1 MQSATKGFFD
11 LERNA
16 RIGPRHPKLGAAGFR
31 VAQWLAA
38 RTMGR
43 AGFHRLG
50 SPFAEAR
57 IAEARDRL
65 TRGETLYLAGLG
77 APGTHNSGVA
87 LVEVTQA
94 RGPRLILNNEEER
107 FSGNKH
113 TSEYPRESIEAMVTT
128 LRGMG
133 RDVGDIFAWLTSW
146 DYPALAGTLARTVL
160 EEAPQSL
167 KLLRTTEAAG
177 FDGRRLDQM
186 TRTPKILG
194 KQLGLAGRVPLIV
207 MPHHDNHAWFS
218 FAASPF
224 ADDGEPVAI
233 AVLDGTGDL
242 GSVSLYVVENGT
254 MRRLYCNDSMFDS
267 LGAFYS
273 VISST
278 QGGWTW
284 LSSEGRYMGAAAWG
298 DMNRASNP
306 YYQQLK
312 QVLHFGER
320 GEIRLNRAMANWY
333 CDPFDHPYK
342 HALIDILGEPLKP
355 EQLWNPDA
363 VLRVEDIQHRP
374 DTQDRL
380 DKAAATQ
387 LVFEDA
393 MVHVVDHLL
402 RVTGASRLVLTG
414 GVALNAVGNMRL
426 LEHFDAAWF
435 ARAFSSEVDPGS
447 RQENA
452 SKQEA
457 RAPFRSNRNGQGS
470 RAQHNDARLHLWVPP
485 VPGDPGVTIG
495 AAWLFAHLAGSPRGA
510 PLTHAFYCGLPSPRA
525 EIETALAADDIAS
538 RPIGNIATEAGRD
551 AIADLMAF
559 MVARGGVIALFQGAA
574 ETGPRALG
582 HRSIFA
588 NPCDP
593 NVRERLNERVKYREA
608 IRPLAPM
615 ATFEAAREYFE
626 LLEGASDA
634 DYNAYNYM
642 VLTARGKPHA
652 RDKIPAVI
660 HADGTGRIQIVRAA
674 DDPLTYA
681 YLKALG
687 RRIGVEMSVNTSF
700 NVAGPIAQSPSQA
713 IDTLR
718 RSKGLDVVL
727 LVASDGCVY
736 AAWHG
741 GERDSGRFTTW
752 FAEWSAPQT
761 SRG

>member
-1 MQSATKGFFD
+1 
-11 LERNA
+11 
-16 RIGPRHPKLGAAGFR
+16 
-31 VAQWLAA
+31 
-38 RTMGR
+38 MGL
-43 AGFHRLG
+43 AGFHQLG
-50 SPFAEAR
+50 SDFAKAR
-57 IAEARDRL
+57 IAHVRDKL
-65 TRGETLYLAGLG
+65 DRGETIYLAGL
-77 APGTHNSGVA
+77 APPGTHNSGVA
-87 LVEVTQA
+87 LVEVTKA
-94 RGPRLILNNEEER
+94 NGPRLIVNNEEER

-113 TSEYPRESIEAMVTT
+113 TTEYPRSSLDAMVAT
-128 LRGMG
+128 LRGIG
-133 RDVGDIFAWLTSW
+133 RDIGDIDAWLTSW
-146 DYPALAGTLARTVL
+146 DYPDLAGTIARSVL
-160 EEAPQSL
+160 EEVPQSL

-194 KQLGLAGRVPLIV
+194 RQLGLAERVPLIC

-224 ADDGEPVAI
+224 ADHDEPVAI
-233 AVLDGTGDL
+233 AVLDGTGDR
-242 GSVSLYVVENGT
+242 GSISLYVVENGD

-306 YYQQLK
+306 YYARLK
-312 QVLHFGER
+312 NVLDFGEG
-320 GEIRLNRAMANWY
+320 GEVRINRALANWY
-333 CDPFDHPYK
+333 CDPFDHPYNA
-342 HALIDILGEPLKP
+342 ALIEILGEPLKP
-355 EQLWNPDA
+355 DQLWNPDS

-374 DTQDRL
+374 DTRDRL

-393 MVHVVDHLL
+393 MIHVVDHLL
-402 RVTGASRLVLTG
+402 RATGASRLVLTG
-414 GVALNAVGNMRL
+414 GVALNAIGNMRL
-426 LEHFDAAWF
+426 LEHFDETWF
-435 ARAFSSEVDPGS
+435 
-447 RQENA
+447 
-452 SKQEA
+452 
-457 RAPFRSNRNGQGS
+457 SN
-470 RAQHNDARLHLWVPP
+470 AQHRKARLHLWVPP
-485 VPGDPGVTIG
+485 TPGDPGVPIG

-510 PLTHAFYCGLPSPRA
+510 PMTHAFYCGLPPSPEDIA
-525 EIETALAADDIAS
+525 TALGADDIAS
-538 RPIGNIATEAGRD
+538 QRIGEISTPGGRN

-559 MVARGGVIALFQGAA
+559 MVAQGGVIALYQGAA

-582 HRSIFA
+582 HRSILA
-588 NPCDP
+588 NPCDAKA
-593 NVRERLNERVKYREA
+593 RELLNERVKYREA

-615 ATFEAAREYFE
+615 ATLEAAREYFE

-634 DYNAYNYM
+634 NYNAYNYM
-642 VLTARGKPHA
+642 VLTAQSKPQA
-652 RDKIPAVI
+652 REKIPAVI
-660 HADGTGRIQIVRAA
+660 HADGTGRIQIVRAE

-687 RRIGVEMSVNTSF
+687 RRIGVEISVNTSF
-700 NVAGPIAQSPSQA
+700 NVAGPIAQTPRQA

-727 LVASDGCVY
+727 LVADDGAVT

-741 GERDSGRFTTW
+741 GMRDSGRFTGW
-752 FAEWSAPQT
+752 LREWETRPE
-761 SRG
+761 

>member
-1 MQSATKGFFD
+1 MELTT
-11 LERNA
+11 

-31 VAQWLAA
+31 VAKWLATKA
-38 RTMGR
+38 FAR
-43 AGFHRLG
+43 AGFHQIGSDHAQARL
-50 SPFAEAR
+50 AL
-57 IAEARDRL
+57 ARDKL
-65 TRGETLYLAGLG
+65 ARGETLYLAGLG

-87 LVEVTQA
+87 LVKVTA
-94 RGPRLILNNEEER
+94 ANGPRLILNNEEER

-113 TSEYPRESIEAMVTT
+113 TTEYPAQSIDAMVAA

-133 RDVGDIFAWLTSW
+133 RDAGDVFAWLTSW
-146 DYPALAGTLARTVL
+146 DYPALAGTLARSLL

-167 KLLRTTEAAG
+167 GLARNTEAAG
-177 FDGRRLDQM
+177 FDGRRLDET
-186 TRTPKILG
+186 TRTPKKLAR
-194 KQLGLAGRVPLIV
+194 QLGLGERVPLIM

-218 FAASPF
+218 YAASPF
-224 ADDGEPVAI
+224 AAGEDKVAI

-242 GSVSLYVVENGT
+242 GSISLYVVENGE
-254 MRRLYCNDSMFDS
+254 MARLFCNDSMFDS

-298 DMNRASNP
+298 DMDRASNP
-306 YYQQLK
+306 YYARLK
-312 QVLHFGER
+312 QVLHLGD
-320 GEIRLNRAMANWY
+320 GGTVQINRAMANWY

-342 HALIDILGEPLKP
+342 QPLIDILGEPLRP
-355 EQLWNPDA
+355 DQLWNPDA

-393 MVHVVDHLL
+393 MIHVVDHLL
-402 RVTGASRLVLTG
+402 RTTGTNRVVLTG

-426 LEHFDAAWF
+426 LEHFDEAWF
-435 ARAFSSEVDPGS
+435 DKAL
-447 RQENA
+447 
-452 SKQEA
+452 
-457 RAPFRSNRNGQGS
+457 GQK
-470 RAQHNDARLHLWVPP
+470 ARLHLWVPP

-495 AAWLFAHLAGSPRGA
+495 AAWLFAQMAGARRGP
-510 PLTHAFYCGLPSPRA
+510 PLRHAFYCGLPPVRS
-525 EIETALAADDIAS
+525 EIETALAADDVAS
-538 RPIGNIATEAGRD
+538 QRLGDVSMPEGRD
-551 AIADLMAF
+551 AVADLMASV
-559 MVARGGVIALFQGAA
+559 VARSGIIALYQGAA

-588 NPCDP
+588 NPCDAGA
-593 NVRERLNERVKYREA
+593 RENLNARVKYREA

-615 ATFEAAREYFE
+615 ATLEAAQQYFV
-626 LLEGASDA
+626 LEDGASDA
-634 DYNAYNYM
+634 SSNAYNYM
-642 VLTARGKPHA
+642 VITAHAKPGA

-660 HADGTGRIQIVRAA
+660 HADGTGRIQIVGPDA
-674 DDPLTYA
+674 DPLTYA

-700 NVAGPIAQSPSQA
+700 NVAGPIAQTPQQA

-718 RSKGLDVVL
+718 RSKGLDAVI
-727 LVASDGCVY
+727 LVADDGSVY

-741 GERDSGRFTTW
+741 GERDSGRFKGW
-752 FAEWSAPQT
+752 LAEWQAA
-761 SRG
+761 RD

>member
-1 MQSATKGFFD
+1 MRGSNRISAVGRQT
-11 LERNA
+11 
-16 RIGPRHPKLGAAGFR
+16 RIGPRYRRLGEAGFR
-31 VAQWLAA
+31 IAHWLAA
-38 RTMGR
+38 RSFAA
-43 AGFHRLG
+43 AGFHQLG
-50 SPFAEAR
+50 SDFADAAIAR
-57 IAEARDRL
+57 VREKLA
-65 TRGETLYLAGLG
+65 RGETVYLAGLG
-77 APGTHNSGVA
+77 PPGTHNSGVA

-94 RGPRLILNNEEER
+94 GGPRLIVNNEEER

-113 TSEYPRESIEAMVTT
+113 TTEYPRQSIEAMVAT

-133 RDVGDIFAWLTSW
+133 RGIEDIDAWLTSW
-146 DYPALAGTLARTVL
+146 DYPTLAGTIARSVL
-160 EEAPQSL
+160 EEVPQSL

-186 TRTPKILG
+186 TRTPKILAR
-194 KQLGLAGRVPLIV
+194 QLGLSERVPLIC

-224 ADDGEPVAI
+224 SDSDEPVAI
-233 AVLDGTGDL
+233 AVLDGTGDR
-242 GSVSLYVVENGT
+242 GSISLYVAENGA

-298 DMNRASNP
+298 DVDRASNP
-306 YYQQLK
+306 YYARLK
-312 QVLHFGER
+312 EVLHFGDG
-320 GEIRLNRAMANWY
+320 GEIKVNRALANWY
-333 CDPFDHPYK
+333 CDPFDHPYQP
-342 HALIDILGEPLKP
+342 ALTQILGEPLKP
-355 EQLWNPDA
+355 DQLWNPDA

-374 DTQDRL
+374 DTQARL

-393 MVHVVDHLL
+393 MIHVVDHLL
-402 RVTGASRLVLTG
+402 RSTGANRLVLTG
-414 GVALNAVGNMRL
+414 GVALNALGNMRL
-426 LEHFDAAWF
+426 LEHFNEAWF
-435 ARAFSSEVDPGS
+435 LAAQAR
-447 RQENA
+447 
-452 SKQEA
+452 K
-457 RAPFRSNRNGQGS
+457 
-470 RAQHNDARLHLWVPP
+470 ARLHLWVPP

-495 AAWLFAHLAGSPRGA
+495 AAWLLAHLAGAPRGA
-510 PLTHAFYCGLPSPRA
+510 AMTHAFYCGLPPTGGDIA
-525 EIETALAADDIAS
+525 AALDADDIAS
-538 RPIGNIATEAGRD
+538 QRIGDISTSDGRD

-559 MVARGGVIALFQGAA
+559 MVAQNGVVALYQGAA

-588 NPCDP
+588 NPCDAEA
-593 NVRERLNERVKYREA
+593 RELLNERVKYREA

-615 ATFEAAREYFE
+615 ATLEAALQYFE
-626 LLEGASDA
+626 LEQGASDA

-642 VLTARGKPHA
+642 VLTAHSKPQA

-660 HADGTGRIQIVRAA
+660 HADGTGRIQIVRAE

-687 RRIGVEMSVNTSF
+687 RRIGVEISVNTSF
-700 NVAGPIAQSPSQA
+700 NVAGPIAQTPVQA

-727 LVASDGCVY
+727 LVADDGMVT

-741 GERDSGRFTTW
+741 GKRDSGRFTGW
-752 FAEWSAPQT
+752 L
-761 SRG
+761 SRWKEAGAR